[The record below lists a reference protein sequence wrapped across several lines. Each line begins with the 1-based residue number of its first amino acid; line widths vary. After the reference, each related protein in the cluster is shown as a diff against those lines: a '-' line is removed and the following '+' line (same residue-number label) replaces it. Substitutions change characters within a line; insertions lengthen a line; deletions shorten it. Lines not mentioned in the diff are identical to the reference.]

1 MNLILKEEVP
11 KLGSPGDIVDVK
23 PGYGRNYL
31 IPRNLAVIATQ
42 GAIRQAEALRR
53 AAALKAELTA
63 EAARELAARLE
74 DVTLTIPVT
83 TGEDDKIH
91 GTVTTI
97 RIAELLEE
105 REIFVDRR
113 KISLD
118 QEIRTLGEYTATIEL
133 LSDLKPKVKIWV
145 VKDD

>member
-1 MNLILKEEVP
+1 MKVILKEEVP